1 MSRSMPADYVDAFF
15 SFFAD
20 GNLDESKVLDTV
32 ERVTGR
38 KPRSFERWAIEHA
51 DAFR

>member
-1 MSRSMPADYVDAFF
+1 MPADYVDAFF